1 MAATKKTNAVRILEG
16 MKIPFELLEYD
27 IDENELSAEDAAAKT
42 GIAEERTFK
51 TLCCRGDRSG
61 VIMVCVPAG
70 RELDFKALAAA
81 SGNKSAELVHLK
93 EVQGLTGYI
102 RGGCSPIG
110 MKKAFVKMIEIMMKE
125 ATDPE
130 NRHLVITHCNCPE
143 RAHVVRDMILK
154 KIPFKDSLIMDTNGI
169 SSLYA
174 SDGGII
180 VTC

>member
-51 TLCCRGDRSG
+51 TLCCRGDKSG

-102 RGGCSPIG
+102 RGGCSPLG
-110 MKKAFVKMIEIMMKE
+110 TKKKY
-125 ATDPE
+125 P
-130 NRHLVITHCNCPE
+130 VIVDESALQFDYITVNAGHRGLLFKLAPADLI
-143 RAHVVRDMILK
+143 RAAGAKSAPVVRQR
-154 KIPFKDSLIMDTNGI
+154 G
-169 SSLYA
+169 
-174 SDGGII
+174 
-180 VTC
+180 